1 MRQRID
7 AIRRRIGR
15 LPCAECEANRRPIE
29 WYEVDAD
36 CEDEAAED
44 GPRPVCPRCGRPLA
58 VSFIE
63 VVLPARQDT

>member
-1 MRQRID
+1 MLKTRVMNLF
-7 AIRRRIGR
+7 RRLRGG
-15 LPCAECEANRRPIE
+15 PCPECSTPRPIE

-44 GPRPVCPRCGRPLA
+44 GPPVCPRCGRPLP

-63 VVLPARQDT
+63 VVRPK